1 MLIYLQAV
9 QEVRA
14 TAAAGSNAVEAGSE
28 AGSSAGN
35 GSTKRQRDA
44 AAALGQLLPSVGG
57 DEDVQLMAEMGP
69 TQRPS
74 KQQKITDFV
83 WTKSLQQEFDVAW
96 TEACIVDGDSFTS
109 ASRTSA
115 KAAVIQ
121 RYFGAGLPDRKK
133 MAGQCLDAAADSAA
147 KQRSKALG
155 KVNGFAVGYDGGKD
169 RHMSGGSKMISVT
182 ALLPNGSTQYLDT
195 INTEDC
201 RLDAAT

>member
-1 MLIYLQAV
+1 MFARTYLNVMLIYLQAV

-14 TAAAGSNAVEAGSE
+14 TAAAGSNAGSE

-57 DEDVQLMAEMGP
+57 DEDVQLLAEMGP

-121 RYFGAGLPDRKK
+121 RYFR
-133 MAGQCLDAAADSAA
+133 
-147 KQRSKALG
+147 
-155 KVNGFAVGYDGGKD
+155 V
-169 RHMSGGSKMISVT
+169 
-182 ALLPNGSTQYLDT
+182 
-195 INTEDC
+195 
-201 RLDAAT
+201 